1 MARLGIPGAVFD
13 RRAGVVAFVEA
24 TDGRRGNAFATAR
37 AKALDLTGEL
47 ATRMEGM
54 DGDDGGLGS
63 RARDGFEVIMMTF
76 RKETSMSVRS
86 GALKTLLTLARRYA
100 GEIGRGT
107 MQAYGRALRRD
118 FESYTKNSKTVKG
131 LILRVIGGMRE
142 GLRREGLTLVT
153 AEEAMEDSSAPTAKW
168 LMTASCRILDAALD
182 DEEDVKKEIV
192 LMASALYAITA
203 SLSARV
209 AEEGADKANFA
220 RIVRIVEHAVSL
232 RETGTRTDMSKAALD
247 LITTHAHALR
257 HELVKISSKMFEL
270 LLNLRTHNNKELA
283 RCAAAAYEEFLPAM
297 RDAFVCDTFS
307 SSRDSRAKLLDDILK
322 VIMRML
328 DDEKTSQRDKTACV
342 HALGK
347 FAAPAMELLSDDY
360 AEVNTYMERLGK
372 LTMYIKFQQG
382 ENEFQERFESIE
394 RQVALLSAFSD
405 VLRSS
410 NVMIDEALLETF
422 AGLVV
427 WIWEQYAFEL
437 ERRKPQIRNALLNLF
452 VVLASKGCALQT
464 LLTRI
469 GSQLLFLT
477 LRFSEPDPI
486 DKVLCKNDPVPMW
499 PRYVDL
505 WTALI
510 GGGNECAAGVYGC
523 FVNELL
529 NFCTTLDLGIVTPT
543 GEDSNSERNARTDTS
558 TSDDLDTTSVAVSL
572 GDDASASNPGDMCT
586 FLQLVEFAQRV
597 IEESPA
603 DALLPWVNHISTKLM
618 AMANRNSSISAFYKL
633 IGTIVNAA
641 DRSGYFGRRDSAE
654 VEQVVALFREFLRD
668 VLQDT
673 RRFSGELLASV
684 LQLLLTLP
692 SVILPIENLIAPL
705 LRALELG
712 LQHPPVT
719 TIALNTLE
727 RWLDGKH
734 LDETSPHLVQIA
746 KRLSAYLDS
755 ASSSNA
761 FFGEVYESEGRDR
774 KKKQAS
780 EEQDEM
786 RLKRAT
792 FIRIVKILGSM
803 GGAAHGLL
811 SAKSNS
817 ELDSPWDSDSKLSM
831 PIGLVRSST
840 KLWLDKL
847 LPRTSH
853 LAMFSQDRATK
864 IAACEAL
871 YGSTVFLIGRS
882 AQGPTASAG
891 DFTRSASQYRSIF
904 EKLFPIIFE
913 LSVDADAISR
923 KLFSDL
929 SFQMT
934 RWYAKSQARE
944 LDVTLCLFDALI
956 EGLSNTSKAGAVRD
970 LCASLVAELLEWS
983 IKYVR
988 DTKAFEGTVNHRYI
1002 LRTLFGLMGHTGSA
1016 HRLGAVTALRKC
1028 LKHVTKHRNLLDEY
1042 VLEILNVTFKSIERS
1057 GEHSLTVGV
1066 STRGADVAMAIVV
1079 REILRAIQTHAKWLL
1094 HSPGST
1100 VSKCTDSFMRSLLE
1114 LTASG
1119 DDFLRREAQQA
1130 FATIAPLALSDVRRW
1145 LQGNLHVISSCV
1157 DASVPEMKA
1166 LENGSKRLLNRFI
1179 AVVQWSSWTMSMHF
1193 TDLEFFTASRTT
1205 HFHAVGQYLD
1215 SISGRLESSFVL
1227 EQDTPANQTGH
1238 LAREILVLFDSILNS
1253 PWSGGDK
1260 EALLALSLP
1269 QENGNRRVIKLIS
1282 SSIFYSQ
1289 NIAND
1294 ADSSRKYLMPAAAQ
1308 LLRTLTKDH
1317 GSSKVARLGEEA
1329 FACLRG
1335 LIALPKFDLGAINL
1349 ENAQGCIAAQRLADG
1364 YRELA
1369 NVLVLRRILP
1379 QEGES
1384 SAKNLTRRAAT
1395 VVRNLFHANP
1405 PQRVVGQVVMQLCLH
1420 LNIAPSALLDLL
1432 LDRVQDSDAKL
1443 GETFYR
1449 NYREPILRA
1458 CKYSFDDYAGD
1469 LFKVAGADVQSPSGA
1484 VVTDVIVS
1492 VIELSIPKENATQT
1506 RSLDGGRV
1514 LATLKKNMSHLCH
1527 LYEDHE
1533 DASAVVKN
1541 TCHQRF
1547 LAILRAAVKLN
1558 RALGSSHDSIASED
1572 SYTSFL
1578 TVMAGLMRCVRC
1590 DCISLSSQVDAVMI
1604 TAEILEG
1611 INISKSSR
1619 DALEKSL
1626 SDSLKNMVVQERCD
1640 STTFKKRFPSTVKAF
1655 KQAFSKYQ
1663 APSLIAALLPFY
1675 DDSDS
1680 KSVLLEEDVTE
1691 IRWNAAVAQ
1700 QIWLIAEDEHV
1711 AVESRALAVC
1721 RILPKLLS
1729 SSDPT
1734 QVLAFFTDNAKAIAQ
1749 DIGGGK
1755 TDILSR
1761 LRTFGVLSAMYSK
1774 CTKQEVMDGPCVQV
1788 PKLNALVSKAVIS
1801 ELSGHGTASKS
1812 LLGQESIALHA
1823 TKMAFSVFASL
1834 LTCTQTDVKFYAKLF
1849 ENVASW
1855 NNLVDRTK
1863 RVKLEATME
1872 VKRAQRNLKADVST
1886 TRLKSFTL
1894 SSNLAA
1900 MYSLK
1905 PSDTAENDNLAADED
1920 IAQQDNHSKGTP
1932 RDELEAHPVSDGVF
1946 KMLKLVVMRGLTGD
1960 ASGLRPEMQLL
1971 EMVSCLL
1978 YSPAVLASVKLLVVK
1993 ALLRLNDDLTSESS
2007 GDVGMTVL
2015 ITQPSFLAAHSD
2027 LMIALL
2033 SAMIEITKESD
2044 AAYVSTPLRKTINIA
2059 LECDNLW
2066 SSNFEEAKTSIF
2078 EATELVIKS
2087 GYSRNEDIF
2096 RENLKLCSKL
2106 FSRLRDTARMTSTPT
2121 SHCFQSSMY
2130 QLQRHLE
2137 CKPKDPRNT
2146 SLVKV
2151 CALRKKFAIKLIEIL
2166 INAEAPVLC
2175 VRDTSV
2181 FITTAQGKKIDE
2193 EIPSPLLNI
2202 LLRFI
2207 DKDVRKGLTTLAA
2220 SLLGRIMKIDGG
2232 VAQWHKS
2239 LQKQLKGVSDD
2250 LLLNTLDQITISC
2263 PSFVHDAGFA
2273 PSIQSRLDTFW
2284 GEPRCVALLILTRDH
2299 RPERVQW
2306 TYDRLLPFVGS
2317 LLKQRDC
2324 EVMIIL
2330 FEALTRGA
2338 QAITRTQRDANHIE
2352 LWKNALVE
2360 ADNAVSMESA
2370 VKVRESHT
2378 NLCIAIAETYPK
2390 LINESS
2396 LQGPLLR
2403 ALADPVSLTCR
2414 QTALQF
2420 WNKRLQFDNLVTRLH
2435 DTLQLIPHAKVESL
2449 WLAAAC
2455 RLLFAVQEMNPASR
2469 APLIDNDLSECVFT
2483 SVKLD
2488 SLRRR
2493 GASQTM
2499 APLFSTQAQDPDADE
2514 KRSVVLSTILANF
2527 KQPARGDPTIA
2538 TSLPYELANLL
2549 QSQEHVKDFGAFHE
2563 IAQNLDIG
2571 ANKKKID
2578 DFLVE
2583 ELKNSVKLTRS
2594 YRTGDL
2600 PDVKISCHE
2609 LITPFLLCAERDSA
2623 VACTLLRELANSA
2636 QHEFAFILKDQND
2649 ARPAKEAMAIVAQP
2663 LKDFVGSIEGRDAS
2677 LVRFILS
2684 LCEVI
2689 PQAAEIPVDHVVRL
2703 ATRGRSL
2710 SSGVIAMESMIT
2722 SGDQSPQTWEALA
2735 KLYRSLGYDDAALLS
2750 FVNAFPHQEETM
2762 CAIRQEMAGNVRDAV
2777 QAYKH
2782 LLSAEIDRS
2791 PRESE
2796 FLKHEFFRCAERLGE
2811 WDEIGKHL
2819 EDVRTGEFKIEDLSC
2834 IPGEA
2839 SGGSSICTAFRVALR
2854 QPLEDWSPFLTKV
2867 LLQEDSTRKLKHLG
2881 VEIAMNAL
2889 LSDSAGDDTREVHDV
2904 LQQVYQSFIDSWSTT
2919 CSASVAIRRKLLQAL
2934 QPAVEID
2941 ETLRTID
2948 ELKTGLRKLKNMDIK
2963 KAESIVNQLES
2974 KWQTRWPSAAYDASE
2989 VWERVVTFR
2998 SRMLG
3003 TLASVIPEIRTDSI
3017 ATMRTEMFLRA
3028 SDGLRQV
3035 GQVVLSRKFLRQY
3048 IESVVQTGAPEDL
3061 RLHEAVFKLKL
3072 SMGTNT
3078 AMEQSLEMCRKL
3090 QSEDRWREDDK
3101 MSLTILEAQFC
3112 EHLASARDDDSL
3124 SHSIAAINSYISVAE
3139 RSTNAAQ
3146 ASEASLRLA
3155 HFCDTALKKLHG
3167 EYVQTSVST
3176 ECAEALN
3183 GWLVSSLNDASSLAE
3198 VFILHTLKALAASSA
3213 HKSTPAR
3220 HLLPRLLTLLRE
3232 TCPDARDYSQT
3243 LLRVPTWLFLDWI
3256 PQLLSMVSDVNLRKV
3271 AAPLVQRLVSK
3282 YPAAVRPHFNLIKE
3296 TMDKHISER
3305 MNFSLASSL
3314 HDGFN
3319 RGMEL
3324 LDFPSNRLN
3333 FWRQQIQLRE
3343 YQHDVNAASNIV
3355 DGMISDLTNTEDP
3368 LLGLINKRFVEIAS
3382 PMLTSAIATA
3392 RREKTSVNAAL
3403 KHAEA
3408 QIVAVWVKEFP
3419 GLNNASRI
3427 RLSDFS
3433 SWFASYASFAGVST
3447 ALEIP
3452 GQYDNINAPPDM
3464 ERHVTIMGFAPEVQV
3479 FESKQRPKKITMRGS
3494 DGRDYQFI
3502 VKGGEDL
3509 RQDERIQRLFRA
3521 MNGLL
3526 ASNTESRGRGLEV
3539 RTFHVSPLSNRT
3551 GLIEFL
3557 RKTSPLLRLLSK
3569 PVEEANVTAF
3579 VEHQR
3584 WIKERAT
3591 GLGKRKRE
3599 SAHVD
3604 ATTHSDYL
3612 SAIGKASKDDSVA
3625 ILTRLKSATTSPD
3638 ALRKIL
3644 FTAAGSAEAFVM
3656 MRQSFATS
3664 LASSSICGYVAGV
3677 GDRHLDNILLD
3688 ISTGE
3693 LVHIDFGYAFG
3704 TATHALPIPEL
3715 VPFRAT
3721 PALLDV
3727 FSPLNARTWL
3737 ETDMCRTMK
3746 ALQDGSTLL
3755 KGVMDIFLRDPLID
3769 WERESVSAGTQSHI
3783 QNRITRAWG
3792 KLELDNPAVVVV
3804 DECESKHK
3812 NSAHWTDLR
3821 KTLVGANA
3829 PPAKKCTDVEHQIR
3843 ALLDLATNPE
3853 LLAVAWSGWRPWL

>member
-1 MARLGIPGAVFD
+1 MTKDDVVRLGIPGAVFD

-37 AKALDLTGEL
+37 AKALELTGEL
-47 ATRMEGM
+47 AARMEGM
-54 DGDDGGLGS
+54 DGDGGLRS

-76 RKETSMSVRS
+76 RKEASMSVRS
-86 GALKTLLTLARRYA
+86 AALRTLLTLARRYA

-131 LILRVIGGMRE
+131 LILRVIGGMHE

-192 LMASALYAITA
+192 LMASALNAISA
-203 SLSARV
+203 SLYARV

-247 LITTHAHALR
+247 LITAHAHALR
-257 HELVKISSKMFEL
+257 YELVKISSKMFKI

-307 SSRDSRAKLLDDILK
+307 SSRDTRATLLDDILK
-322 VIMRML
+322 VIMQML

-347 FAAPAMELLSDDY
+347 FAAPAMELLSNDY
-360 AEVNTYMERLGK
+360 AEVNTYMGRLGK
-372 LTMYIKFQQG
+372 LTMYIKFEQG
-382 ENEFQERFESIE
+382 ENKFQERFESIE

-410 NVMIDEALLETF
+410 NVLIDEALLETF

-437 ERRKPQIRNALLNLF
+437 ERRRPQIRNALLNLF
-452 VVLASKGCALQT
+452 TVLASKGCALQT

-477 LRFSEPDPI
+477 IRFSEPDPI

-510 GGGNECAAGVYGC
+510 GGGNTCAAGVYGC

-529 NFCTTLDLGIVTPT
+529 NFCTTLDLGIVTPA

-597 IEESPA
+597 IEESLA

-633 IGTIVNAA
+633 IGTIVSAA
-641 DRSGYFGRRDSAE
+641 DRGGYFCRHDSAE
-654 VEQVVALFREFLRD
+654 VEQVIALFREFLRD

-719 TIALNTLE
+719 TVALNTLE

-734 LDETSPHLVQIA
+734 LDETSPHLVKIA
-746 KRLSAYLDS
+746 ERLCAYLDS

-761 FFGEVYESEGRDR
+761 FFGEVYENEENGPSKGRGR

-786 RLKRAT
+786 GLKQD

-817 ELDSPWDSDSKLSM
+817 ELDSPWDFDSKLSM

-956 EGLSNTSKAGAVRD
+956 DGLSNTSKAGAVRD

-988 DTKAFEGTVNHRYI
+988 DTKAFEGSVNHRYI

-1100 VSKCTDSFMRSLLE
+1100 VSKSIDSFMRSLLE

-1119 DDFLRREAQQA
+1119 DAFLRREAQQA

-1145 LQGNLHVISSCV
+1145 LQGNSHVISSCV

-1166 LENGSKRLLNRFI
+1166 LENGANRLFSRFI
-1179 AVVQWSSWTMSMHF
+1179 AVVQWSSWTISMHF

-1227 EQDTPANQTGH
+1227 EQDTPINQTGH
-1238 LAREILVLFDSILNS
+1238 LAREILVLFDSILKS

-1260 EALLALSLP
+1260 EALLALSSL

-1282 SSIFYSQ
+1282 SSIFYPQ

-1294 ADSSRKYLMPAAAQ
+1294 ADSSRKYLTPAAAQ

-1317 GSSKVARLGEEA
+1317 GSSKIARLGEEA
-1329 FACLRG
+1329 VACLRG
-1335 LIALPKFDLGAINL
+1335 LIALPNFDLGAINL
-1349 ENAQGCIAAQRLADG
+1349 ESAQGCIAAQRLTDG
-1364 YRELA
+1364 YRKLA
-1369 NVLVLRRILP
+1369 NVLVLRSILP
-1379 QEGES
+1379 KEGES

-1420 LNIAPSALLDLL
+1420 LNIAPSTLLCLL
-1432 LDRVQDSDAKL
+1432 FDREVEDSDAKL

-1449 NYREPILRA
+1449 NYREPIVRA
-1458 CKYSFDDYAGD
+1458 CKYSFDDYACE
-1469 LFKVAGADVQSPSGA
+1469 LFEVAGTDVQSPSGA
-1484 VVTDVIVS
+1484 VATDIIVS
-1492 VIELSIPKENATQT
+1492 VIGLSIPKENAEQT
-1506 RSLDGGRV
+1506 RSLDGGCV
-1514 LATLKKNMSHLCH
+1514 LATLKKNMSQLRH

-1533 DASAVVKN
+1533 DASAIVKN

-1558 RALGSSHDSIASED
+1558 RTLGPSYESIASED

-1604 TAEILEG
+1604 AAEILEG
-1611 INISKSSR
+1611 INMSKSSR

-1640 STTFKKRFPSTVKAF
+1640 STTFKRRFPSTVKAF
-1655 KQAFSKYQ
+1655 KQAFSTYQ

-1680 KSVLLEEDVTE
+1680 KSLLLQEDVTE

-1700 QIWLIAEDEHV
+1700 RMWLIAEDEHV
-1711 AVESRALAVC
+1711 AFESRALAVC

-1729 SSDPT
+1729 SSDPA
-1734 QVLAFFTDNAKAIAQ
+1734 QVLAFFTDNSEAIAQ

-1755 TDILSR
+1755 TDILLR

-1774 CTKQEVMDGPCVQV
+1774 CTKQEVMDGPCVQI

-1834 LTCTQTDVKFYAKLF
+1834 LTCTQTNIKFYAKLF

-1855 NNLVDRTK
+1855 NNLVDRKK
-1863 RVKLEATME
+1863 RVELEATME
-1872 VKRAQRNLKADVST
+1872 VKRAQRDSKADSST

-1905 PSDTAENDNLAADED
+1905 PPDTVENDNLDDED
-1920 IAQQDNHSKGTP
+1920 IAQQDDHPKGTP

-1946 KMLKLVVMRGLTGD
+1946 KMLKLAVTRGLTGD

-1993 ALLRLNDDLTSESS
+1993 ALLRLNDDLTSESC

-2027 LMIALL
+2027 VMIALL

-2044 AAYVSTPLRKTINIA
+2044 VAYVSTPLRKTMNIA

-2066 SSNFEEAKTSIF
+2066 SSNFEEAKPCLF

-2106 FSRLRDTARMTSTPT
+2106 FSRLRDTARMTGTPT
-2121 SHCFQSSMY
+2121 SHCFQSSINHV
-2130 QLQRHLE
+2130 QQHLE
-2137 CKPKDPRNT
+2137 CTPKDSRNT

-2151 CALRKKFAIKLIEIL
+2151 CLLRKKFAIKLVEIL
-2166 INAEAPVLC
+2166 INAEAPVMC

-2202 LLRFI
+2202 LLSFI
-2207 DKDVRKGLTTLAA
+2207 DKGIRKGLLTLAA

-2232 VAQWHKS
+2232 VAQARWHKS

-2250 LLLNTLDQITISC
+2250 VLLNTLDQITISC

-2273 PSIQSRLDTFW
+2273 PSIQSRLDTLW

-2317 LLKQRDC
+2317 LLKQRDR

-2338 QAITRTQRDANHIE
+2338 QAITRTQRDANHVE

-2378 NLCIAIAETYPK
+2378 NLCIAVAETYPE
-2390 LINESS
+2390 LMNESS

-2403 ALADPVSLTCR
+2403 ALADPVSVTCQ

-2469 APLIDNDLSECVFT
+2469 APLIDNDLSECVFI
-2483 SVKLD
+2483 SMKLD
-2488 SLRRR
+2488 SLRR

-2499 APLFSTQAQDPDADE
+2499 APLFSTQAQDSAADE
-2514 KRSVVLSTILANF
+2514 KRSVVLSTILGNF
-2527 KQPARGDPTIA
+2527 TQRARGEPTIA
-2538 TSLPYELANLL
+2538 TSLTYELAKVL
-2549 QSQEHVKDFGAFHE
+2549 QSQERVKGFGAFHE

-2609 LITPFLLCAERDSA
+2609 LIAPFLLCAERDSA
-2623 VACTLLRELANSA
+2623 VACTLLRELASSA

-2649 ARPAKEAMAIVAQP
+2649 ARPAKEAMAIVAEP
-2663 LKDFVGSIEGRDAS
+2663 LKDFVGNIEGSDAS

-2689 PQAAEIPVDHVVRL
+2689 PQAAEIPVDHIVRL

-2710 SSGVIAMESMIT
+2710 SSGIIAMESMIT

-2735 KLYRSLGYDDAALLS
+2735 KLCRSLGYDDAALLS

-2777 QAYKH
+2777 QAYKD
-2782 LLSAEIDRS
+2782 LLSDEIDRS
-2791 PRESE
+2791 PRERE

-2811 WDEIGKHL
+2811 WDELGKHL
-2819 EDVRTGEFKIEDLSC
+2819 EDVRTGEFKLKDLSC

-2854 QPLEDWSPFLTKV
+2854 QPLEDWSPFLKKV
-2867 LLQEDSTRKLKHLG
+2867 LMQEESSRKLKKHLG

-2889 LSDSAGDDTREVHDV
+2889 LSDSVGDDTREVHDV

-2919 CSASVAIRRKLLQAL
+2919 RSASVAIRRKLLQAL

-3090 QSEDRWREDDK
+3090 QSQDRWQEDDK

-3112 EHLASARDDDSL
+3112 EHLASARDDDSF
-3124 SHSIAAINSYISVAE
+3124 SNGIAAINSYISVAE
-3139 RSTNAAQ
+3139 GSTNAAQ

-3183 GWLVSSLNDASSLAE
+3183 GWLASSANDASSLAE
-3198 VFILHTLKALAASSA
+3198 VFILHTLKALAASGT
-3213 HKSTPAR
+3213 HKSTSAR

-3232 TCPDARDYSQT
+3232 TCSDARDYSQT

-3256 PQLLSMVSDVNLRKV
+3256 PQLLSMVSDLNLRKV

-3343 YQHDVNAASNIV
+3343 YQHDVNAASNII
-3355 DGMISDLTNTEDP
+3355 DDMISDLTNTEDP

-3382 PMLTSAIATA
+3382 PLLTTAIATA

-3408 QIVAVWVKEFP
+3408 QIVANWVKEFP

-3433 SWFASYASFAGVST
+3433 LWFASYANFTGVST

-3452 GQYDNINAPPDM
+3452 GQYDDVNAPPDM

-3557 RKTSPLLRLLSK
+3557 RKTSPLLRLLNK

-3599 SAHVD
+3599 SAHVE

-3612 SAIGKASKDDSVA
+3612 SAIGKASKDDSLA

-3638 ALRKIL
+3638 ALTEDFVHSRRQRRS
-3644 FTAAGSAEAFVM
+3644 FRHDEAI
-3656 MRQSFATS
+3656 
-3664 LASSSICGYVAGV
+3664 IC
-3677 GDRHLDNILLD
+3677 
-3688 ISTGE
+3688 
-3693 LVHIDFGYAFG
+3693 
-3704 TATHALPIPEL
+3704 
-3715 VPFRAT
+3715 
-3721 PALLDV
+3721 
-3727 FSPLNARTWL
+3727 
-3737 ETDMCRTMK
+3737 
-3746 ALQDGSTLL
+3746 
-3755 KGVMDIFLRDPLID
+3755 DIFSILQHLWLR
-3769 WERESVSAGTQSHI
+3769 
-3783 QNRITRAWG
+3783 
-3792 KLELDNPAVVVV
+3792 
-3804 DECESKHK
+3804 C
-3812 NSAHWTDLR
+3812 
-3821 KTLVGANA
+3821 
-3829 PPAKKCTDVEHQIR
+3829 
-3843 ALLDLATNPE
+3843 
-3853 LLAVAWSGWRPWL
+3853 WSGR

>member
-1 MARLGIPGAVFD
+1 
-13 RRAGVVAFVEA
+13 
-24 TDGRRGNAFATAR
+24 
-37 AKALDLTGEL
+37 
-47 ATRMEGM
+47 
-54 DGDDGGLGS
+54 
-63 RARDGFEVIMMTF
+63 
-76 RKETSMSVRS
+76 
-86 GALKTLLTLARRYA
+86 
-100 GEIGRGT
+100 
-107 MQAYGRALRRD
+107 
-118 FESYTKNSKTVKG
+118 
-131 LILRVIGGMRE
+131 
-142 GLRREGLTLVT
+142 
-153 AEEAMEDSSAPTAKW
+153 
-168 LMTASCRILDAALD
+168 
-182 DEEDVKKEIV
+182 
-192 LMASALYAITA
+192 
-203 SLSARV
+203 
-209 AEEGADKANFA
+209 
-220 RIVRIVEHAVSL
+220 
-232 RETGTRTDMSKAALD
+232 
-247 LITTHAHALR
+247 
-257 HELVKISSKMFEL
+257 
-270 LLNLRTHNNKELA
+270 
-283 RCAAAAYEEFLPAM
+283 
-297 RDAFVCDTFS
+297 
-307 SSRDSRAKLLDDILK
+307 
-322 VIMRML
+322 
-328 DDEKTSQRDKTACV
+328 
-342 HALGK
+342 
-347 FAAPAMELLSDDY
+347 
-360 AEVNTYMERLGK
+360 
-372 LTMYIKFQQG
+372 
-382 ENEFQERFESIE
+382 
-394 RQVALLSAFSD
+394 
-405 VLRSS
+405 
-410 NVMIDEALLETF
+410 
-422 AGLVV
+422 
-427 WIWEQYAFEL
+427 
-437 ERRKPQIRNALLNLF
+437 
-452 VVLASKGCALQT
+452 
-464 LLTRI
+464 
-469 GSQLLFLT
+469 
-477 LRFSEPDPI
+477 
-486 DKVLCKNDPVPMW
+486 
-499 PRYVDL
+499 
-505 WTALI
+505 
-510 GGGNECAAGVYGC
+510 
-523 FVNELL
+523 
-529 NFCTTLDLGIVTPT
+529 
-543 GEDSNSERNARTDTS
+543 
-558 TSDDLDTTSVAVSL
+558 
-572 GDDASASNPGDMCT
+572 
-586 FLQLVEFAQRV
+586 
-597 IEESPA
+597 
-603 DALLPWVNHISTKLM
+603 
-618 AMANRNSSISAFYKL
+618 
-633 IGTIVNAA
+633 
-641 DRSGYFGRRDSAE
+641 
-654 VEQVVALFREFLRD
+654 
-668 VLQDT
+668 
-673 RRFSGELLASV
+673 
-684 LQLLLTLP
+684 
-692 SVILPIENLIAPL
+692 
-705 LRALELG
+705 
-712 LQHPPVT
+712 
-719 TIALNTLE
+719 
-727 RWLDGKH
+727 
-734 LDETSPHLVQIA
+734 
-746 KRLSAYLDS
+746 
-755 ASSSNA
+755 
-761 FFGEVYESEGRDR
+761 
-774 KKKQAS
+774 
-780 EEQDEM
+780 
-786 RLKRAT
+786 
-792 FIRIVKILGSM
+792 
-803 GGAAHGLL
+803 
-811 SAKSNS
+811 
-817 ELDSPWDSDSKLSM
+817 
-831 PIGLVRSST
+831 
-840 KLWLDKL
+840 
-847 LPRTSH
+847 
-853 LAMFSQDRATK
+853 
-864 IAACEAL
+864 
-871 YGSTVFLIGRS
+871 
-882 AQGPTASAG
+882 
-891 DFTRSASQYRSIF
+891 
-904 EKLFPIIFE
+904 
-913 LSVDADAISR
+913 
-923 KLFSDL
+923 
-929 SFQMT
+929 
-934 RWYAKSQARE
+934 
-944 LDVTLCLFDALI
+944 
-956 EGLSNTSKAGAVRD
+956 
-970 LCASLVAELLEWS
+970 
-983 IKYVR
+983 
-988 DTKAFEGTVNHRYI
+988 
-1002 LRTLFGLMGHTGSA
+1002 
-1016 HRLGAVTALRKC
+1016 
-1028 LKHVTKHRNLLDEY
+1028 
-1042 VLEILNVTFKSIERS
+1042 
-1057 GEHSLTVGV
+1057 
-1066 STRGADVAMAIVV
+1066 
-1079 REILRAIQTHAKWLL
+1079 
-1094 HSPGST
+1094 
-1100 VSKCTDSFMRSLLE
+1100 
-1114 LTASG
+1114 
-1119 DDFLRREAQQA
+1119 
-1130 FATIAPLALSDVRRW
+1130 
-1145 LQGNLHVISSCV
+1145 
-1157 DASVPEMKA
+1157 
-1166 LENGSKRLLNRFI
+1166 
-1179 AVVQWSSWTMSMHF
+1179 
-1193 TDLEFFTASRTT
+1193 
-1205 HFHAVGQYLD
+1205 
-1215 SISGRLESSFVL
+1215 
-1227 EQDTPANQTGH
+1227 
-1238 LAREILVLFDSILNS
+1238 
-1253 PWSGGDK
+1253 
-1260 EALLALSLP
+1260 
-1269 QENGNRRVIKLIS
+1269 
-1282 SSIFYSQ
+1282 
-1289 NIAND
+1289 
-1294 ADSSRKYLMPAAAQ
+1294 
-1308 LLRTLTKDH
+1308 
-1317 GSSKVARLGEEA
+1317 
-1329 FACLRG
+1329 
-1335 LIALPKFDLGAINL
+1335 
-1349 ENAQGCIAAQRLADG
+1349 
-1364 YRELA
+1364 
-1369 NVLVLRRILP
+1369 
-1379 QEGES
+1379 
-1384 SAKNLTRRAAT
+1384 
-1395 VVRNLFHANP
+1395 
-1405 PQRVVGQVVMQLCLH
+1405 
-1420 LNIAPSALLDLL
+1420 
-1432 LDRVQDSDAKL
+1432 
-1443 GETFYR
+1443 
-1449 NYREPILRA
+1449 
-1458 CKYSFDDYAGD
+1458 
-1469 LFKVAGADVQSPSGA
+1469 
-1484 VVTDVIVS
+1484 
-1492 VIELSIPKENATQT
+1492 
-1506 RSLDGGRV
+1506 
-1514 LATLKKNMSHLCH
+1514 
-1527 LYEDHE
+1527 
-1533 DASAVVKN
+1533 
-1541 TCHQRF
+1541 
-1547 LAILRAAVKLN
+1547 
-1558 RALGSSHDSIASED
+1558 
-1572 SYTSFL
+1572 
-1578 TVMAGLMRCVRC
+1578 MAGLMRCVRC

-1604 TAEILEG
+1604 AAEILEG
-1611 INISKSSR
+1611 INMSKSSR

-1640 STTFKKRFPSTVKAF
+1640 STTFKRRFPSTVKAF
-1655 KQAFSKYQ
+1655 KQAFSTYQ

-1680 KSVLLEEDVTE
+1680 KSLLLQEDVTE

-1700 QIWLIAEDEHV
+1700 RMWLIAEDEHV
-1711 AVESRALAVC
+1711 AFESRALAVC

-1729 SSDPT
+1729 SSDPA
-1734 QVLAFFTDNAKAIAQ
+1734 QVLAFFTDNSEAIAQ

-1755 TDILSR
+1755 TDILLR

-1774 CTKQEVMDGPCVQV
+1774 CTKQEVMDGPCVQI

-1834 LTCTQTDVKFYAKLF
+1834 LTCTQTNIKFYAKLF

-1855 NNLVDRTK
+1855 NNLVDRKK
-1863 RVKLEATME
+1863 RVELEATME
-1872 VKRAQRNLKADVST
+1872 VKRAQRDSKADSST

-1905 PSDTAENDNLAADED
+1905 PPDTVENDNLDDED
-1920 IAQQDNHSKGTP
+1920 IAQQDDHPKGTP

-1946 KMLKLVVMRGLTGD
+1946 KMLKLAVTRGLTGD

-1993 ALLRLNDDLTSESS
+1993 ALLRLNDDLTSESC

-2027 LMIALL
+2027 VMIALL

-2044 AAYVSTPLRKTINIA
+2044 VAYVSTPLRKTMNIA

-2066 SSNFEEAKTSIF
+2066 SSNFEEAKPCLF

-2106 FSRLRDTARMTSTPT
+2106 FSRLRDTARMTGTPT
-2121 SHCFQSSMY
+2121 SHCFQSSINHV
-2130 QLQRHLE
+2130 QQHLE
-2137 CKPKDPRNT
+2137 CTPKDSRNT

-2151 CALRKKFAIKLIEIL
+2151 CLLRKKFAIKLVEIL
-2166 INAEAPVLC
+2166 INAEAPVMC

-2202 LLRFI
+2202 LLSFI
-2207 DKDVRKGLTTLAA
+2207 DKGIRKGLLTLAA

-2232 VAQWHKS
+2232 VAQARWHKS

-2250 LLLNTLDQITISC
+2250 VLLNTLDQITISC

-2273 PSIQSRLDTFW
+2273 PSIQSRLDTLW

-2317 LLKQRDC
+2317 LLKQRDR

-2338 QAITRTQRDANHIE
+2338 QAITRTQRDANHVE

-2378 NLCIAIAETYPK
+2378 NLCIAVAETYPE
-2390 LINESS
+2390 LMNESS

-2403 ALADPVSLTCR
+2403 ALADPVSVTCQ

-2469 APLIDNDLSECVFT
+2469 APLIDNDLSECVFI
-2483 SVKLD
+2483 SMKLD
-2488 SLRRR
+2488 SLRR

-2499 APLFSTQAQDPDADE
+2499 APLFSTQAQDSAADE
-2514 KRSVVLSTILANF
+2514 KRSVVLSTILGNF
-2527 KQPARGDPTIA
+2527 TQRARGEPTIA
-2538 TSLPYELANLL
+2538 TSLTYELAKVL
-2549 QSQEHVKDFGAFHE
+2549 QSQERVKGFGAFHE

-2609 LITPFLLCAERDSA
+2609 LIAPFLLCAERDSA
-2623 VACTLLRELANSA
+2623 VACTLLRELASSA

-2649 ARPAKEAMAIVAQP
+2649 ARPAKEAMAIVAEP
-2663 LKDFVGSIEGRDAS
+2663 LKDFVGNIEGSDAS

-2689 PQAAEIPVDHVVRL
+2689 PQAAEIPVDHIVRL

-2710 SSGVIAMESMIT
+2710 SSGIIAMESMIT

-2735 KLYRSLGYDDAALLS
+2735 KLCRSLGYDDAALLS

-2777 QAYKH
+2777 QAYKD
-2782 LLSAEIDRS
+2782 LLSDEIDRS
-2791 PRESE
+2791 PRERE

-2811 WDEIGKHL
+2811 WDELGKHL
-2819 EDVRTGEFKIEDLSC
+2819 EDVRTGEFKLKDLSC

-2854 QPLEDWSPFLTKV
+2854 QPLEDWSPFLKKV
-2867 LLQEDSTRKLKHLG
+2867 LMQEESSRKLKKHLG

-2889 LSDSAGDDTREVHDV
+2889 LSDSVGDDTREVHDV

-2919 CSASVAIRRKLLQAL
+2919 RSASVAIRRKLLQAL

-3090 QSEDRWREDDK
+3090 QSEDRWQEDDK

-3112 EHLASARDDDSL
+3112 EHLASARDDDSF
-3124 SHSIAAINSYISVAE
+3124 SNGIAAINSYISVAE
-3139 RSTNAAQ
+3139 GSTNAAQ

-3183 GWLVSSLNDASSLAE
+3183 GWLASSANDASSLAE
-3198 VFILHTLKALAASSA
+3198 VFILHTLKALAASGT
-3213 HKSTPAR
+3213 HKSTSAR

-3232 TCPDARDYSQT
+3232 TCSDARDYSQT

-3256 PQLLSMVSDVNLRKV
+3256 PQLLSMVSDLNLRKV

-3343 YQHDVNAASNIV
+3343 YQHDVNAASNII
-3355 DGMISDLTNTEDP
+3355 DDMISDLTNTEDP

-3382 PMLTSAIATA
+3382 PLLTTAIATA

-3408 QIVAVWVKEFP
+3408 QIVANWVKEFP

-3433 SWFASYASFAGVST
+3433 LWFASYANFTGVST

-3452 GQYDNINAPPDM
+3452 GQYDDVNAPPDM

-3557 RKTSPLLRLLSK
+3557 RKTSPLLRLLNK

-3599 SAHVD
+3599 SAHAE

-3612 SAIGKASKDDSVA
+3612 SAIGKASKDDSLA
-3625 ILTRLKSATTSPD
+3625 ILERLKSATTSPD

-3721 PALLDV
+3721 SALLDV
-3727 FSPLNARTWL
+3727 LSPMNARTWL

-3792 KLELDNPAVVVV
+3792 KLELDNPALVVV

-3812 NSAHWTDLR
+3812 NSAHWADLR
-3821 KTLVGANA
+3821 KTLVGAIA

>member
-1 MARLGIPGAVFD
+1 
-13 RRAGVVAFVEA
+13 
-24 TDGRRGNAFATAR
+24 
-37 AKALDLTGEL
+37 
-47 ATRMEGM
+47 
-54 DGDDGGLGS
+54 
-63 RARDGFEVIMMTF
+63 
-76 RKETSMSVRS
+76 
-86 GALKTLLTLARRYA
+86 
-100 GEIGRGT
+100 
-107 MQAYGRALRRD
+107 
-118 FESYTKNSKTVKG
+118 
-131 LILRVIGGMRE
+131 
-142 GLRREGLTLVT
+142 
-153 AEEAMEDSSAPTAKW
+153 
-168 LMTASCRILDAALD
+168 
-182 DEEDVKKEIV
+182 
-192 LMASALYAITA
+192 
-203 SLSARV
+203 
-209 AEEGADKANFA
+209 
-220 RIVRIVEHAVSL
+220 
-232 RETGTRTDMSKAALD
+232 
-247 LITTHAHALR
+247 
-257 HELVKISSKMFEL
+257 
-270 LLNLRTHNNKELA
+270 
-283 RCAAAAYEEFLPAM
+283 
-297 RDAFVCDTFS
+297 
-307 SSRDSRAKLLDDILK
+307 
-322 VIMRML
+322 
-328 DDEKTSQRDKTACV
+328 
-342 HALGK
+342 
-347 FAAPAMELLSDDY
+347 
-360 AEVNTYMERLGK
+360 
-372 LTMYIKFQQG
+372 
-382 ENEFQERFESIE
+382 
-394 RQVALLSAFSD
+394 
-405 VLRSS
+405 
-410 NVMIDEALLETF
+410 
-422 AGLVV
+422 
-427 WIWEQYAFEL
+427 
-437 ERRKPQIRNALLNLF
+437 
-452 VVLASKGCALQT
+452 
-464 LLTRI
+464 
-469 GSQLLFLT
+469 
-477 LRFSEPDPI
+477 
-486 DKVLCKNDPVPMW
+486 
-499 PRYVDL
+499 
-505 WTALI
+505 
-510 GGGNECAAGVYGC
+510 
-523 FVNELL
+523 
-529 NFCTTLDLGIVTPT
+529 
-543 GEDSNSERNARTDTS
+543 
-558 TSDDLDTTSVAVSL
+558 
-572 GDDASASNPGDMCT
+572 
-586 FLQLVEFAQRV
+586 
-597 IEESPA
+597 
-603 DALLPWVNHISTKLM
+603 
-618 AMANRNSSISAFYKL
+618 
-633 IGTIVNAA
+633 
-641 DRSGYFGRRDSAE
+641 
-654 VEQVVALFREFLRD
+654 
-668 VLQDT
+668 
-673 RRFSGELLASV
+673 
-684 LQLLLTLP
+684 
-692 SVILPIENLIAPL
+692 
-705 LRALELG
+705 
-712 LQHPPVT
+712 
-719 TIALNTLE
+719 
-727 RWLDGKH
+727 
-734 LDETSPHLVQIA
+734 
-746 KRLSAYLDS
+746 
-755 ASSSNA
+755 
-761 FFGEVYESEGRDR
+761 
-774 KKKQAS
+774 
-780 EEQDEM
+780 M

-817 ELDSPWDSDSKLSM
+817 ELDSPWDFDSKLSM

-1166 LENGSKRLLNRFI
+1166 LENGGKRLLNRFI

-1282 SSIFYSQ
+1282 SSIFYPQ

-1711 AVESRALAVC
+1711 AVESRVLAVC

-2044 AAYVSTPLRKTINIA
+2044 AAYVSTPLRKTMNIA

-3382 PMLTSAIATA
+3382 PILTSAIATA

-3419 GLNNASRI
+3419 GL
-3427 RLSDFS
+3427 
-3433 SWFASYASFAGVST
+3433 
-3447 ALEIP
+3447 
-3452 GQYDNINAPPDM
+3452 
-3464 ERHVTIMGFAPEVQV
+3464 
-3479 FESKQRPKKITMRGS
+3479 
-3494 DGRDYQFI
+3494 
-3502 VKGGEDL
+3502 
-3509 RQDERIQRLFRA
+3509 
-3521 MNGLL
+3521 
-3526 ASNTESRGRGLEV
+3526 
-3539 RTFHVSPLSNRT
+3539 
-3551 GLIEFL
+3551 
-3557 RKTSPLLRLLSK
+3557 
-3569 PVEEANVTAF
+3569 
-3579 VEHQR
+3579 
-3584 WIKERAT
+3584 
-3591 GLGKRKRE
+3591 
-3599 SAHVD
+3599 
-3604 ATTHSDYL
+3604 TTHQESD
-3612 SAIGKASKDDSVA
+3612 
-3625 ILTRLKSATTSPD
+3625 
-3638 ALRKIL
+3638 
-3644 FTAAGSAEAFVM
+3644 
-3656 MRQSFATS
+3656 
-3664 LASSSICGYVAGV
+3664 
-3677 GDRHLDNILLD
+3677 
-3688 ISTGE
+3688 
-3693 LVHIDFGYAFG
+3693 
-3704 TATHALPIPEL
+3704 
-3715 VPFRAT
+3715 
-3721 PALLDV
+3721 
-3727 FSPLNARTWL
+3727 
-3737 ETDMCRTMK
+3737 
-3746 ALQDGSTLL
+3746 
-3755 KGVMDIFLRDPLID
+3755 
-3769 WERESVSAGTQSHI
+3769 
-3783 QNRITRAWG
+3783 
-3792 KLELDNPAVVVV
+3792 
-3804 DECESKHK
+3804 
-3812 NSAHWTDLR
+3812 
-3821 KTLVGANA
+3821 
-3829 PPAKKCTDVEHQIR
+3829 
-3843 ALLDLATNPE
+3843 
-3853 LLAVAWSGWRPWL
+3853 